1 MGRKRTNNLNLPP
14 RMAVKNGRYYHV
26 SSTLPR
32 KWTPLGAD
40 INEARRKWADLESEP
55 AAAEDKTFSVIARRY
70 LREVL
75 PTLKMHTQRDYTQ
88 YCALLEAVFGHVAI
102 DSIRP
107 MDIAEYLRVRGETS
121 KVRANRERALF
132 STIFNHARAWGYT
145 DITNPCSGIKGFKE
159 KARDRYVSDEEYAA
173 VWACAHP
180 TVQDAMDLA
189 LCTGQRPADVLKIA
203 VTDISDGK
211 LSIAQ
216 NKTGKKLRIAI
227 EGDLADTISRILG
240 KPRNPKNPALLQDP
254 DGQHLTYFALRSRF
268 DKAREVAGVS
278 FQFRD
283 LRAKAATDTDDLAH
297 AQRLLGH
304 KNRSTTEIY
313 TRERRGELVK
323 PLRRAARKAESITG
337 E

>member
-14 RMAVKNGRYYHV
+14 RMAVKSGRYYHV

-40 INEARRKWADLESEP
+40 INEARRKWADLESELVI
-55 AAAEDKTFSVIARRY
+55 ADDKTFSVVARRY
-70 LREVL
+70 MREVL

-159 KARDRYVSDEEYAA
+159 KARDRYVSDDEYAA
-173 VWACAHP
+173 VWTCAHP

-189 LCTGQRPADVLKIA
+189 LCTGQRPADVLKIV
-203 VTDISDGK
+203 VTDIADGR
-211 LSIAQ
+211 LSITQ
-216 NKTGKKLRIAI
+216 NKTGKKLRVVI
-227 EGDLADTISRILG
+227 EGDLADTIARIMA
-240 KPRNPKNPALLQDP
+240 KPRDSVNQSLLQDP
-254 DGQHLTYFALRSRF
+254 DGQQLTYFALRSRF
-268 DKAREVAGVS
+268 DKAREKAGVN

-297 AQRLLGH
+297 AQKLLGH

-313 TRERRGELVK
+313 TRERKGDLVQ
-323 PLRRAARKAESITG
+323 PLRRFAEKTPS
-337 E
+337 

>member
-1 MGRKRTNNLNLPP
+1 MR
-14 RMAVKNGRYYHV
+14 
-26 SSTLPR
+26 
-32 KWTPLGAD
+32 D
-40 INEARRKWADLESEP
+40 I
-55 AAAEDKTFSVIARRY
+55 
-70 LREVL
+70 L

-88 YCALLEAVFGHVAI
+88 YFRLLEAVFGEVAI

-107 MDIAEYLRVRGETS
+107 FDIAEYLRVRGETS
-121 KVRANRERALF
+121 KVRANREKALF
-132 STIFNHARAWGYT
+132 STIFNHARTWGYT
-145 DITNPCSGIKGFKE
+145 DITNPCTGIKGHKE
-159 KARDRYVSDEEYAA
+159 KGRDRYVSDDEYAA

-203 VTDISDGK
+203 VGDIADGK

-227 EGDLADTISRILG
+227 EGDLADVIARIMA
-240 KPRNPKNPALLQDP
+240 KPRDKVNQALLQDP
-254 DGQHLTYFALRSRF
+254 DGQRLTYFALRSRF
-268 DKAREVAGVS
+268 DSAREKSGVS

-283 LRAKAATDTDDLAH
+283 LRAKTATDIDDLAH

-313 TRERRGELVK
+313 TRDRKGESVM
-323 PLRRAARKAESITG
+323 PLKRI
-337 E
+337 

>member
-14 RMAVKNGRYYHV
+14 RMAVKSGRYYHV

-55 AAAEDKTFSVIARRY
+55 VVADDKTFSVVARRY
-70 LREVL
+70 MREVL
-75 PTLKMHTQRDYTQ
+75 PMLKMHTQRDYTQ

-102 DSIRP
+102 DRIRP

-159 KARDRYVSDEEYAA
+159 KSRDRYVSDEEYSA
-173 VWACAHP
+173 VWKCAHP

-189 LCTGQRPADVLKIA
+189 LCTGQRPADVLKIS
-203 VTDISDGK
+203 VSDIVQGK
-211 LSIAQ
+211 LLIAQ
-216 NKTGKKLRIAI
+216 NKTGKKLRISI
-227 EGDLADTISRILG
+227 EGDLAMVIDRILN
-240 KPRNPKNPALLQDP
+240 KPRKPENAVLLQDP
-254 DGQHLTYFALRSRF
+254 DGQPLTYFALRSRF
-268 DKAREVAGVS
+268 DKAREVSGVS

-297 AQRLLGH
+297 AQKLLGH

-313 TRERRGELVK
+313 TRERRGDLVK
-323 PLRRAARKAESITG
+323 PLQRRGNS
-337 E
+337 

>member
-26 SSTLPR
+26 SSTMPR

-55 AAAEDKTFSVIARRY
+55 VAVDDKTFSVVARRY
-70 LREVL
+70 MREVL

-159 KARDRYVSDEEYAA
+159 KARDRYVSDDEYAA

-189 LCTGQRPADVLKIA
+189 LCTGQRPADVLKIVMA
-203 VTDISDGK
+203 DILNGK
-211 LSIAQ
+211 LSVTQ

-227 EGDLADTISRILG
+227 EGDLESAISRILG
-240 KPRNPKNPALLQDP
+240 KPRKEENPALLQDP
-254 DGQHLTYFALRSRF
+254 DGKRLTYFALRSRF
-268 DKAREVAGVS
+268 DKAREEAGVN

-283 LRAKAATDTDDLAH
+283 LRAKTATDTEDLGH

-313 TRERRGELVK
+313 TRERRGEIVK
-323 PLRRAARKAESITG
+323 PLSRRSENK
-337 E
+337 